1 MRSNAKNPEP
11 GTSRPTPRRLFLR
24 ALLLVGFWTLLG
36 LFFVSEAFVASTIM
50 GRPLSWSQAVWYQL
64 PGWYIWAALA
74 PLVVIL
80 GRRVRIERGAW
91 TFGLLF
97 HATASALFSLV
108 HLVTAV
114 ALGGL
119 VATLARRAF
128 SFGDVLRFLLETG
141 SHLNLLTYWAILGV
155 SYALD
160 YYRRDQERELRS
172 TVLQARLTEAQ
183 LQMLRMELHPHF
195 LFNTLHAISALMHK
209 DVDAADRM
217 LARLG
222 DLLRLTLESSGR
234 QEVSLREEL
243 DFLRRYLEI
252 EQARF
257 RERLTVDMRIDPA
270 TLDARV
276 PNLVLQPLVENA
288 IRHGIA
294 PRSAPGRVEIYAH
307 RHDSMLELRVQDNG
321 AGMRATG
328 TQREGVGL
336 ANTRARLQ
344 QLYGAS
350 HRFELFNATEGGFVV
365 RLSIPFSLD
374 TRKRGQAA
382 QT

>member
-1 MRSNAKNPEP
+1 MTGRARSPSQLLVR
-11 GTSRPTPRRLFLR
+11 G
-24 ALLLVGFWTLLG
+24 LLLVGFWTLLG
-36 LFFVSEAFVASTIM
+36 LFFVSEAFVASAVM
-50 GRPLSWSQAVWYQL
+50 GRRLSWSQAVWYQL

-80 GRRVRIERGAW
+80 GRRVRIERSTW
-91 TFGLLF
+91 TFAVLF

-114 ALGGL
+114 ALGGV
-119 VATLARRAF
+119 VASLAGRAF
-128 SFGDVLRFLLETG
+128 SFVEVLRFLLETG

-183 LQMLRMELHPHF
+183 LQMLKMELHPHF
-195 LFNTLHAISALMHK
+195 LFNTLNAISALMHK

-222 DLLRLTLESSGR
+222 DLLRLTLESSGK

-243 DFLRRYLEI
+243 NFLRGYLEI

-257 RERLTVDMRIDPA
+257 RERLTIDMRIDPA
-270 TLDARV
+270 TLDACV

-307 RHDSMLELRVQDNG
+307 KENAMLELRVRDNG
-321 AGMRATG
+321 AGMKAKG
-328 TQREGVGL
+328 PPLREGVGL
-336 ANTRARLQ
+336 TNTRARLQ

-350 HRFELFNATEGGFVV
+350 HRFELSNAMEGGFVV
-365 RLSIPFSLD
+365 RLSIPF
-374 TRKRGQAA
+374 TRVARQPEPAQA
-382 QT
+382 